1 MFQAP
6 AIGGKRM
13 FLQMKIALIG
23 IVGAAS
29 MVVAADA
36 GFLGFVASSAPLV
49 RTP

>member
-6 AIGGKRM
+6 ATGGKRM

-23 IVGAAS
+23 VVGAAS

-36 GFLGFVASSAPLV
+36 GFLGFVASV
-49 RTP
+49 